1 MRGGVRSDSRFEF
14 NVRFAVHAL
23 YPIADAESVAAR
35 DINIELDIMI
45 SFGEEFLRFEH
56 VVVNIAERNRSA

>member
-1 MRGGVRSDSRFEF
+1 MRGDVRSDSRFKF
-14 NVRFAVHAL
+14 NVRFAVYAL
-23 YPIADAESVAAR
+23 NPVADSETVAAR